1 MYKGEHMDFAFDYN
15 MFRLMFNMVFFI
27 IIGMFVFIIVKNIKT
42 WNQNNHSPRLDVE
55 AEVVSKRTDVSFN
68 NHMGGNT
75 SMVLPGPTIY
85 YAAFQVES
93 GDRMEFKIS
102 GTEYGKLAIKDRGK
116 LSFQGSRFLSF
127 SRYF

>member
-1 MYKGEHMDFAFDYN
+1 MDFAFDYN

-68 NHMGGNT
+68 NGFTGT
-75 SMVLPGPTIY
+75 Y
-85 YAAFQVES
+85 YLLCCVS
-93 GDRMEFKIS
+93 GRK
-102 GTEYGKLAIKDRGK
+102 R
-116 LSFQGSRFLSF
+116 
-127 SRYF
+127 